1 MEVDGK
7 AVEESVAN
15 DAESGRTPDYVSQQT
30 FNFTFL
36 DPPATERS
44 QSQPA
49 VDPRKSDSNDL
60 PQDVD
65 QEQQGSPVKKDDI
78 RDQSLSPS
86 CQQSSSEGSSISQ
99 PSQGRPVSVPV
110 GVPVLQLSKMTP
122 SHDDSHNASEEEQ
135 SPDAAEE
142 PVQNPAG
149 GASVV
154 SHSLSES
161 SWESDEPDARVEV
174 SVCTSQQVDQ
184 DDVAPLVHKAE
195 ACAVQLGERSP
206 KRSPLSSQGK
216 HEPCSPGQ
224 MNETCKGMM
233 MGRHASDS
241 LPDHHF
247 ALFHQVCMLLGPKST
262 PFDAQNAPSNKIE
275 AHSETSCLLAHAD
288 FRCKSAVLALPSSG
302 ECQHKF
308 LAFCTSAAHMLWC

>member
-44 QSQPA
+44 QSQPV
-49 VDPRKSDSNDL
+49 VDPRESDSNDL
-60 PQDVD
+60 PQEAG
-65 QEQQGSPVKKDDI
+65 QEQQGSPAKKEDTE
-78 RDQSLSPS
+78 DQSLSPS
-86 CQQSSSEGSSISQ
+86 CQQSSSEGSSTSQ
-99 PSQGRPVSVPV
+99 PSQDRPVSVPA
-110 GVPVLQLSKMTP
+110 GVPVLQLSKMAP
-122 SHDDSHNASEEEQ
+122 SCDDSHNASEDED
-135 SPDAAEE
+135 SPEGAEE

-184 DDVAPLVHKAE
+184 DDVAPLAHKAE
-195 ACAVQLGERSP
+195 ACAVQLAGRSP
-206 KRSPLSSQGK
+206 KKSPLSSQGK
-216 HEPCSPGQ
+216 LEP
-224 MNETCKGMM
+224 
-233 MGRHASDS
+233 
-241 LPDHHF
+241 
-247 ALFHQVCMLLGPKST
+247 
-262 PFDAQNAPSNKIE
+262 
-275 AHSETSCLLAHAD
+275 
-288 FRCKSAVLALPSSG
+288 
-302 ECQHKF
+302 
-308 LAFCTSAAHMLWC
+308 